1 MKEKNERKEMKQ
13 QQQQL
18 CLQTTKAK
26 RSSNG
31 DEMGEAFG
39 IV

>member
-1 MKEKNERKEMKQ
+1 MKGKIKLKKME

-26 RSSNG
+26 RSSNR
-31 DEMGEAFG
+31 DEMGEVFG